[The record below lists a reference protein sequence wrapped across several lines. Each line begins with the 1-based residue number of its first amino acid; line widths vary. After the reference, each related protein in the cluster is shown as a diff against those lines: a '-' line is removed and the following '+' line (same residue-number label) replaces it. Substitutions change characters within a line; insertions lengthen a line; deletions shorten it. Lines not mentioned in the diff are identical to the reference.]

1 MFINIDLIIAYGG
14 IQKKY
19 RKGDLIFSEGDQCR
33 YYFQIVEGSVKM
45 FNINSEGR
53 EFTQGIFASGE
64 SFGEPPLFINLPYP
78 ASSEATSNTTV
89 IRLPKENFLTLLD
102 EYPKLKNKILQLLSH
117 RVYNKSVVT
126 KMIINSSPETRVLSF
141 LDYYKLKYGI
151 LGNKNLISLTR
162 QQIADH
168 IGLRVETVIRVLLR
182 LKAKGKVEI
191 RNRKLYY

>member
-1 MFINIDLIIAYGG
+1 MLINLDLIIAYGG

-19 RKGDLIFSEGDQCR
+19 HKGDVIFTEGDQCR
-33 YYFQIVEGSVKM
+33 YYFQIVEGSIKM

>member
-1 MFINIDLIIAYGG
+1 MFINLDLIIAYGG

-19 RKGDLIFSEGDQCR
+19 RKGDLIFLEGDQCR

-78 ASSEATSNTTV
+78 AFSEATSNTTV

-102 EYPKLKNKILQLLSH
+102 EYPKLKNKILLLLSH

-151 LGNKNLISLTR
+151 QENKNLISLTR

-182 LKAKGKVEI
+182 LKDKGKVEI

>member
-1 MFINIDLIIAYGG
+1 M
-14 IQKKY
+14 
-19 RKGDLIFSEGDQCR
+19 
-33 YYFQIVEGSVKM
+33 EGSIKM

-53 EFTQGIFASGE
+53 EFTQGIYASGE
-64 SFGEPPLFINLPYP
+64 SFGEPPLLINLPYP

-102 EYPKLKNKILQLLSH
+102 EYPKLKNKMLLLLAN
-117 RVYNKSVVT
+117 RVYSKSVVT
-126 KMIINSSPETRVLSF
+126 KIIINSSPETRVLSF
-141 LDYYKLKYGI
+141 LNYYKLKYG
-151 LGNKNLISLTR
+151 LQENKNLIPLTR

>member
-78 ASSEATSNTTV
+78 ASAEATSNTTV

-102 EYPKLKNKILQLLSH
+102 DYPELKNKILQLLSH

-126 KMIINSSPETRVLSF
+126 KIIINSSPETRVLSF

>member
-1 MFINIDLIIAYGG
+1 MLINLDLIIAYGG

-19 RKGDLIFSEGDQCR
+19 HKGDVIFTEGDQCR
-33 YYFQIVEGSVKM
+33 YYFQIVEGSVRM

-102 EYPKLKNKILQLLSH
+102 EYPKLKDKILLLLSH

-151 LGNKNLISLTR
+151 QENKNLISLTR

-168 IGLRVETVIRVLLR
+168 IGLRVETVIRVLLQ

>member
-1 MFINIDLIIAYGG
+1 MFINLDLIIAFGG

-19 RKGDLIFSEGDQCR
+19 HKGDVIFFEGDQCR
-33 YYFQIVEGSVKM
+33 YYFQIVEGSIKM

-53 EFTQGIFASGE
+53 EFTQGIYASGE
-64 SFGEPPLFINLPYP
+64 SFGEPPLLINLPYP

-102 EYPKLKNKILQLLSH
+102 EYPKLKNKMLLLLAN
-117 RVYNKSVVT
+117 RVYSKSVVT
-126 KMIINSSPETRVLSF
+126 KIIINSSPETRVLSF
-141 LDYYKLKYGI
+141 LNYYKLKYG
-151 LGNKNLISLTR
+151 LQENKNLIPLTR